1 MSKAAQNR
9 ESLPLSR
16 LKARG
21 PADPQGNRQQR
32 RRHEKLDTVEVD
44 GGRPATAEEIFER
57 IVAIPNW
64 RTIPEKE
71 LGRLIGRSP
80 VIAGRMRRVIAADL
94 DIQAGKLPAKKKP
107 RKKRK

>member
-44 GGRPATAEEIFER
+44 GGRPATAEEIFEK
-57 IVAIPNW
+57 IVSVPNW
-64 RTIPEKE
+64 RTIPEAE
-71 LGRLIGRSP
+71 LGRLIGRPP

-94 DIQAGKLPAKKKP
+94 DIQAGKPPAKKA